1 MLYLIGS
8 QAIAL
13 QIPDWLE
20 GRATKD
26 WDFIGSSDDFRSL
39 VQRLTDNNRIQGIGY
54 VKGPTGRNIK
64 GCARFLDKQGKFFA
78 VEVDFDDVPDQMSI
92 NNANL
97 VYFDTQRLHQVQIA
111 DVKVWCIAQDL
122 DTNLLLKLSHR
133 YKKNSQHFHKTMQDI
148 QLLRLYGAKVKEID
162 EGLLKQR
169 EALTLAYKHPSLQ
182 QGKRTFFTDNVP
194 YKYDHD
200 SIHRAVAIAGAPAYL
215 SYMQDGA
222 EVQCDKEKF
231 FDLPYSHRLYG
242 VVEECFVL
250 ALERAIIPHGTEAN
264 KAFEM
269 ALEKVCTSIT
279 SGWFR
284 EFAWENY
291 DAVMGTH
298 AVLQLQCFDFVQKFN
313 DALDAGLILPYDA
326 GNKY

>member
-39 VQRLTDNNRIQGIGY
+39 VQRLTDNNRIQGISY

-78 VEVDFDDVPDQMSI
+78 VEVDFDDAPDLMSI

-122 DTNLLLKLSHR
+122 DTNLVLKLSHR
-133 YKKNSQHFHKTMQDI
+133 YKKNSPHFRKTMQDI

-162 EGLLKQR
+162 EDLLKQR

-200 SIHRAVAIAGAPAYL
+200 SIHRAVAIDGAPAYL

-231 FDLPYSHRLYG
+231 FDLPYEHQIRG
-242 VVEECFVL
+242 VIEECFVL
-250 ALERAIIPHGTEAN
+250 ALERAIIPHGTEVN

-269 ALEKVCTSIT
+269 ALERVCTSIT

-291 DAVMGTH
+291 YAVRGTYV
-298 AVLQLQCFDFVQKFN
+298 VLQLQCFDFVQKFN
-313 DALDAGLILPYDA
+313 DALDVGLILPYDS